1 MMKNDKNIKADKIT
15 GKMMS
20 TFLTVIG
27 RKAVRG
33 FIHFIG
39 ALASISFN
47 WTYGIMFVVMFVIL
61 MKFFL
66 SIANGTHED
75 DDDDGYYC
83 PYS

>member
-1 MMKNDKNIKADKIT
+1 MGNDKHNKTDK
-15 GKMMS
+15 
-20 TFLTVIG
+20 VIG
-27 RKAVRG
+27 LVMSVFLSVIGSAAVCG

-47 WTYGIMFVVMFVIL
+47 WTYGIMFVVMFIIL

-75 DDDDGYYC
+75 DDEFYC